1 MRRPSFQ
8 FYPADWLGN
17 ANLRRC
23 SHAEKGVW
31 LDVLCLMH
39 DAPEYGVLRWPLADI
54 ARAVGCQAGDLEAL
68 IAKDVLKGSDG
79 YLEAGFIYVPRSGRK
94 DGSPIELIAP
104 QTGPVWYS
112 SRMVR
117 DEYVRQHRGEGS
129 RFGGVADNSNGDAPN
144 PTPKAAPKPPIGE
157 SSNSPKP
164 PFGDGSSSS
173 SSSSISKPSC
183 SPSASESADQDFAA
197 FWKAYPRK
205 IAKQDAEKAWRKLKP
220 SKQTLVDLMAALE
233 RHKLSPD
240 WQKEAG
246 QFVPYPAS
254 WLNGRRWEDEPAQL
268 AEVGAQPEWMR
279 RGELL

>member
-39 DAPEYGVLRWPLADI
+39 DAPEYGVLRWPLTDI
-54 ARAVGCQAGDLEAL
+54 ARAVGCQTGDLEAL

-94 DGSPIELIAP
+94 DGSPVELIAP
-104 QTGPVWYS
+104 QAGPVWYS

-129 RFGGVADNSNGDAPN
+129 RFGGADDNSNGDAPN
-144 PTPKAAPKPPIGE
+144 HTPKAAPKPPIGE
-157 SSNSPKP
+157 SRNSPKP
-164 PFGDGSSSS
+164 PFGDGSSS

-183 SPSASESADQDFAA
+183 SPSASAIESSFAT
-197 FWKAYPRK
+197 FWKSYPRK
-205 IAKQDAEKAWRKLKP
+205 VGKGDAQKVWKRIKP
-220 SKQTLVDLMAALE
+220 SDDLLVDLMASLE
-233 RHKLSPD
+233 RQKASPD
-240 WQKEAG
+240 WLKDSG
-246 QFVPYPAS
+246 QFVPHPS
-254 WLNGRRWEDEPAQL
+254 KWLNGRRWEDEPAL
-268 AEVGAQPEWMR
+268 TTEASAKTDLMRGAI
-279 RGELL
+279 